1 MKRLFVV
8 LTLFI
13 VMLSSCATKMKGYV
27 DFSQIPE
34 SKYEIEQRRKLEEE
48 RRALEEKKRLE
59 EQRRQEEAE
68 RKRIE
73 AEKKE
78 LERKRI
84 EAEKKELERN
94 KDISDVES
102 NVENNVE
109 SDEIKLDEIK
119 SDEIKTSSDDTN
131 SESKNKISDVVLH
144 QPNNDKSD
152 EESVETVTEVV
163 TPDVT
168 ESSNSATGYKE
179 VSLLFLPLKDTG
191 ISISL
196 LSSRI
201 RGFFA
206 YDMPDCIAFTGANEK
221 QQNDLASFFGDYK
234 AFKGEDSIILLK
246 DLSAQEPLFPPST
259 KILTFTTKEEYNE
272 EDLNL
277 KYRID
282 PLYPNEYESLY
293 NNIEL
298 YKNTPVVLLLSPN
311 ERSPQ
316 DFSSWSSPTRYEAE
330 SRWQIISTLTDN
342 NYYDAIENTRW
353 NSSSSGP
360 LYSDWTYKSDNNEMR
375 LDFMMLKDVAV
386 EDVFTIDI
394 ADYSLL
400 TTPGIRRRGIYAHL
414 IVEDSEII

>member
-1 MKRLFVV
+1 
-8 LTLFI
+8 
-13 VMLSSCATKMKGYV
+13 MLSSCATKMKGYV

-94 KDISDVES
+94 KDISTIESNAES
-102 NVENNVE
+102 NVE
-109 SDEIKLDEIK
+109 SDEIK

-131 SESKNKISDVVLH
+131 SESENQISDDVLL

-152 EESVETVTEVV
+152 EESVETVTEVI

-246 DLSAQEPLFPPST
+246 DLSAQEPLFTPST

-277 KYRID
+277 QYRID
-282 PLYPNEYESLY
+282 PLYPNEYDSLY

-342 NYYDAIENTRW
+342 NYYDAIENIRW

-414 IVEDSEII
+414 IVEDSEIL

>member
-1 MKRLFVV
+1 
-8 LTLFI
+8 
-13 VMLSSCATKMKGYV
+13 MLSSCATKMKGYV

-94 KDISDVES
+94 KDISTAESDVES

-119 SDEIKTSSDDTN
+119 TSSDATN
-131 SESKNKISDVVLH
+131 SESENQISDVVLL
-144 QPNNDKSD
+144 QPNNNKSD
-152 EESVETVTEVV
+152 EESVETVAEVV

-168 ESSNSATGYKE
+168 ERKNTATGYKE

-246 DLSAQEPLFPPST
+246 DLSAQEPLFTPST
-259 KILTFTTKEEYNE
+259 KILTCTTKEEYNE

-277 KYRID
+277 QYRID

-414 IVEDSEII
+414 IVEDSEIL

>member
-1 MKRLFVV
+1 
-8 LTLFI
+8 
-13 VMLSSCATKMKGYV
+13 MLSSCATKMKGYV

>member
-1 MKRLFVV
+1 
-8 LTLFI
+8 
-13 VMLSSCATKMKGYV
+13 MLSSCATKMKGYV

-73 AEKKE
+73 TEKKE
-78 LERKRI
+78 I
-84 EAEKKELERN
+84 ERN

-102 NVENNVE
+102 DVASTVENNVE

-119 SDEIKTSSDDTN
+119 TSSDDTN
-131 SESKNKISDVVLH
+131 SESENQISDDVLL

-152 EESVETVTEVV
+152 EESVETVTEVI

-168 ESSNSATGYKE
+168 ESKNTATGYKE

-246 DLSAQEPLFPPST
+246 DLSAQEPLFTPST

-277 KYRID
+277 QYRID

>member
-1 MKRLFVV
+1 
-8 LTLFI
+8 
-13 VMLSSCATKMKGYV
+13 MLSSCATKMKGYV

-102 NVENNVE
+102 NVE
-109 SDEIKLDEIK
+109 SDEIKVDEIK

-131 SESKNKISDVVLH
+131 SESENQISDVVLL
-144 QPNNDKSD
+144 QPNNNKSD
-152 EESVETVTEVV
+152 EESVETVTEVI
-163 TPDVT
+163 TSDVT
-168 ESSNSATGYKE
+168 ESKNTATGYKE

-246 DLSAQEPLFPPST
+246 DLSAQEPLFTPST

-277 KYRID
+277 QYRID

-330 SRWQIISTLTDN
+330 NRWQIISKLTDH

-360 LYSDWTYKSDNNEMR
+360 LYSDWTYKSDSGEMR

-414 IVEDSEII
+414 IVEDSEIL

>member
-1 MKRLFVV
+1 
-8 LTLFI
+8 
-13 VMLSSCATKMKGYV
+13 MLSSCATKMKGYV

-131 SESKNKISDVVLH
+131 SESENQISDVVLL
-144 QPNNDKSD
+144 QPNNNKSD
-152 EESVETVTEVV
+152 EESVESVTEVI

-246 DLSAQEPLFPPST
+246 DLSAQEPLFTPST

-277 KYRID
+277 QYRID

-360 LYSDWTYKSDNNEMR
+360 LYSDWTYKSDSGEMR

-414 IVEDSEII
+414 IVEDSEIL

>member
-1 MKRLFVV
+1 
-8 LTLFI
+8 
-13 VMLSSCATKMKGYV
+13 MLSSCATKMKGYV

-34 SKYEIEQRRKLEEE
+34 SKYEIKQRRKLEEE

>member
-1 MKRLFVV
+1 
-8 LTLFI
+8 
-13 VMLSSCATKMKGYV
+13 MLSSCATKMKGYV

-102 NVENNVE
+102 NVE
-109 SDEIKLDEIK
+109 SDEIKVDEIK

-131 SESKNKISDVVLH
+131 SESENQISDVVLL
-144 QPNNDKSD
+144 QPNNNKSD

-168 ESSNSATGYKE
+168 ESNNLATGYKE

-246 DLSAQEPLFPPST
+246 DLSSQEPLFTPST

-277 KYRID
+277 QYRID

-414 IVEDSEII
+414 IVEDSEIL

>member
-8 LTLFI
+8 LTLVI

-102 NVENNVE
+102 NVE
-109 SDEIKLDEIK
+109 SDEIKVDEIK

-131 SESKNKISDVVLH
+131 SESENQISDVVLL
-144 QPNNDKSD
+144 QPNNNKSD

-168 ESSNSATGYKE
+168 ESNNLATGYKE

-246 DLSAQEPLFPPST
+246 DLSSQEPLFTPST

-277 KYRID
+277 QYRID

-414 IVEDSEII
+414 IVEDSEIL

>member
-1 MKRLFVV
+1 
-8 LTLFI
+8 
-13 VMLSSCATKMKGYV
+13 MLSSCATKMKGYV

-73 AEKKE
+73 TEKKE
-78 LERKRI
+78 IERKRI
-84 EAEKKELERN
+84 EADKKEIERN

-102 NVENNVE
+102 DVASTVENNVE

-119 SDEIKTSSDDTN
+119 TSSDDTN
-131 SESKNKISDVVLH
+131 SESENQISDDVLL

-152 EESVETVTEVV
+152 EESVETVTEVI

-168 ESSNSATGYKE
+168 ESKNTATGYKE

-246 DLSAQEPLFPPST
+246 DLSAQEPLFTPST

-277 KYRID
+277 QYRID

-330 SRWQIISTLTDN
+330 SRWQIISKLTDN